1 MCMARAAT
9 TTESPAM
16 KFKMA
21 PNSLFAVLLRSP
33 WWISILIAIVFAG
46 ASKAL
51 LPDEYWIFGAM
62 GGFPMLAIGCIALWQ
77 QLQAPSAKKSEAIL
91 QAVSAMSWRDF
102 ANALEQAWQRDG
114 YTVQRIN
121 GNEAADF
128 VLTRQGKTAVVA
140 AKRWKA
146 AKPGVEALQALHAA
160 MLAQGASEC
169 QYVTLGTLSDNAQRF
184 ARTHQVKLV
193 QPEAVVLLLRHWP
206 ATTTP

>member
-77 QLQAPSAKKSEAIL
+77 QLQAPSAKKTEAIL
-91 QAVSAMSWRDF
+91 NAVSAMSWRDF

-114 YTVQRIN
+114 YTVQRAE
-121 GNEAADF
+121 GAADF

-146 AKPGVEALQALHAA
+146 AKPGVEALQDLHAA
-160 MLAQGASEC
+160 MQARGASEC

-193 QPEAVVLLLRHWP
+193 QPDALVLLLRHLP
-206 ATTTP
+206 ATATP

>member
-1 MCMARAAT
+1 MCTARAAT
-9 TTESPAM
+9 TTESHAM

-21 PNSLFAVLLRSP
+21 PNSLFAILLRSP
-33 WWISILIAIVFAG
+33 WWISILITVVFAG

-62 GGFPMLAIGCIALWQ
+62 GGFPMLVIGCIALWQ

-91 QAVSAMSWRDF
+91 GAVSAMGWRDF

-114 YTVQRIN
+114 YTVERTD
-121 GNEAADF
+121 GAADF

-146 AKPGVEALQALHAA
+146 AKPGIEALQELHAA
-160 MLAQGASEC
+160 MQARGASEC

-184 ARTHQVKLV
+184 ARANQVKLV
-193 QPEAVVLLLRHWP
+193 QPDALVLLLRHLP

>member
-1 MCMARAAT
+1 MARAAT

-33 WWISILIAIVFAG
+33 WWISIGIAIAFVA

-51 LPDEYWIFGAM
+51 LPDQYWIFGAM
-62 GGFPMLAIGCIALWQ
+62 GGFPILVIGLIALWQ
-77 QLQAPSAKKSEAIL
+77 QLQAPSAQKTEAIL
-91 QAVSAMSWRDF
+91 NAVSAMSWRDF
-102 ANALEQAWQRDG
+102 AHALEQAWQRDG
-114 YTVQRIN
+114 YAVQRIE
-121 GNEAADF
+121 GAADF

-146 AKPGVEALQALHAA
+146 AKPGVEALQELHAA
-160 MLAQGASEC
+160 MQTRGASEC

-193 QPEAVVLLLRHWP
+193 QAPALVLLLRHLP
-206 ATTTP
+206 AAPTP

>member
-1 MCMARAAT
+1 
-9 TTESPAM
+9 M
-16 KFKMA
+16 KFRMA

-62 GGFPMLAIGCIALWQ
+62 GGFPMLVIGCIALWQ
-77 QLQAPSAKKSEAIL
+77 QLQAPSAKKTDAIL
-91 QAVSAMSWRDF
+91 AAVSAMSWRDF
-102 ANALEQAWQRDG
+102 ALALEQAWQRDG
-114 YTVQRIN
+114 YAVQRIE
-121 GNEAADF
+121 GAADF

-146 AKPGVEALQALHAA
+146 AKPGVDALQELHAA
-160 MLAQGASEC
+160 MQARGASEC

-193 QPEAVVLLLRHWP
+193 QPQALVLLLRHWP
-206 ATTTP
+206 ATATP